1 MTTIDF
7 VNNIFS
13 RENNDF
19 VFKLDFQNKVLTY
32 ELIAENLKFEQTDLI
47 CSIEIEK
54 NIIIN
59 YEFDGKTKIII
70 EFIKGE

>member
-1 MTTIDF
+1 MTTIDL

-13 RENNDF
+13 RKNNDF
-19 VFKLDFQNKVLTY
+19 VFKLDFQSKVLTY
-32 ELIAENLKFEQTDLI
+32 ELITENLKFEQTDLI
-47 CSIEIEK
+47 CSIEMGK